1 MTSRPYT
8 VVIEQDPETGW
19 LVGEVVEL
27 PSCYTTAPDLPTLEA
42 NIREVVELYL
52 EVTGDPEPESLFF
65 GTMRLDIPA

>member
-8 VVIEQDPETGW
+8 VVIEKDRETGW

-27 PSCYTTAPDLPTLEA
+27 PSCYTEAPDLPTLEA

-52 EVTGDPEPESLFF
+52 EVTGDAEPESIFF

>member
-27 PSCYTTAPDLPTLEA
+27 PSCYTAAPDLPTLEA
-42 NIREVVELYL
+42 NIREVVKLYL